1 MARGVNKVIL
11 LGNVG
16 RDPEIRYS
24 QGGTAVGTF
33 SLATAE
39 RAKVG
44 GEWQDKTEWHN
55 ILTFGKTAENCGQFL
70 KKGNQA
76 YVEGRIQT
84 RKYDKDGQTHY
95 RTEIVAND
103 VVFLS
108 AKTGTG
114 QGAGAA
120 PRDVGTRSGFETSH
134 SPTEPFPDAGL
145 EEVGFDPNDDVPF

>member
-1 MARGVNKVIL
+1 MARGVNRVIL

-33 SLATAE
+33 SLATTE

-70 KKGNQA
+70 KKGSQA
-76 YVEGRIQT
+76 YIEGRIQT
-84 RKYDKDGQTHY
+84 RKYEKDGQTHY
-95 RTEIVAND
+95 RTEIVASD
-103 VVFLS
+103 VVFLT
-108 AKTGTG
+108 ART
-114 QGAGAA
+114 GAGAGG
-120 PRDVGTRSGFETSH
+120 PREAGRGFESGH
-134 SPTEPFPDAGL
+134 ADPFPDAGL
-145 EEVGFDPNDDVPF
+145 DDVGFDPNDDVPF